1 MTETEIETETETASS
16 PFLAV
21 PDVPNLRD
29 AGAGVY
35 RPGLLY
41 RSAGLHLLT
50 DEGLPRLA
58 ELGIRT
64 VLDLRST
71 PEVDRAPDRLPDGV
85 AYLHLPMLPDPAT
98 VRLPWPEDQA
108 ALYPFMAETGG
119 AALAGAVRAL
129 ATGAPLLVHCAVGK
143 DRTGLTIAVLQTLAG
158 LPLEAVT
165 ADFLLSN
172 TGLGLDRGPVPYYDL
187 AGVERLSRPVEA
199 AHLHS
204 ALDRARALHGT
215 LDAYLRH
222 HGATDADLAALRTL
236 GPA

>member
-1 MTETEIETETETASS
+1 MTETEIAAA
-16 PFLAV
+16 PFLDI

-41 RSAGLHLLT
+41 RSATLHHLT
-50 DEGLPRLA
+50 DEGLRRFA

-71 PEVDRAPDRLPDGV
+71 PEVAQYPDRLPDGV
-85 AYLHLPMLPDPAT
+85 DYLHLPMLPDPAT
-98 VRLPWPEDQA
+98 TDRLWPEDQA

-119 AALAGAVRAL
+119 IALAAAVRAL
-129 ATGAPLLVHCAVGK
+129 ANGAPLLVHCAVGK

-158 LPLEAVT
+158 LPLDAVT
-165 ADFLLSN
+165 ADFLRSN
-172 TGLGLDRGPVPYYDL
+172 AGLGLDRGPVPYTDA

-199 AHLHS
+199 AHLHA
-204 ALDRARALHGT
+204 ALDHATTRHGSLT
-215 LDAYLRH
+215 AYLRN
-222 HGATDADLAALRTL
+222 HGATDPDLTALRTL

>member
-1 MTETEIETETETASS
+1 MTETEIAAA
-16 PFLAV
+16 PFLDI

-41 RSAGLHLLT
+41 RSATLHHLT
-50 DEGLPRLA
+50 DEGLRRFA
-58 ELGIRT
+58 ELGVRT

-71 PEVDRAPDRLPDGV
+71 PEVEAHPDHLPDGV
-85 AYLHLPMLPDPAT
+85 DYLHLPMLPDPAT
-98 VRLPWPEDQA
+98 TDRVWPEDQA

-119 AALAGAVRAL
+119 IAVAAAVRAL

-165 ADFLLSN
+165 ADFLRSN
-172 TGLGLDRGPVPYYDL
+172 PGLGLDRGPVPYFDT

-199 AHLHS
+199 AHLHA
-204 ALDRARALHGT
+204 ALTHATTRHGS
-215 LDAYLRH
+215 LAAYLRD
-222 HGATDADLAALRTL
+222 HGATDTDLATLRTL

>member
-1 MTETEIETETETASS
+1 MTETEIAAA
-16 PFLAV
+16 PFLDI

-41 RSAGLHLLT
+41 RSATLNRLT
-50 DEGLPRLA
+50 DEGLQRFA
-58 ELGIRT
+58 ALGVRT

-71 PEVDRAPDRLPDGV
+71 PEVADWPDRIPDGV
-85 AYLHLPMLPDPAT
+85 DYLHLPLLPDPTTTDRA
-98 VRLPWPEDQA
+98 WPEDQA

-119 AALAGAVRAL
+119 VAIAAAVRAL
-129 ATGAPLLVHCAVGK
+129 ANGAPLLVHCAVGK
-143 DRTGLTIAVLQTLAG
+143 DRTGLTVAVLQTLAG

-165 ADFLLSN
+165 ADFLRSN
-172 TGLGLDRGPVPYYDL
+172 PGLGLDRGPVPYYDA

-199 AHLHS
+199 AHLHA
-204 ALDRARALHGT
+204 ALTHATTAHGS
-215 LDAYLRH
+215 LDAYLRN
-222 HGATDADLAALRTL
+222 HGATEADLATLRTL

>member
-1 MTETEIETETETASS
+1 MTETETAAA
-16 PFLAV
+16 PFLDI

-41 RSAGLHLLT
+41 RSATLNHLT
-50 DEGLPRLA
+50 DDGVRRFA
-58 ELGIRT
+58 ELGVRT
-64 VLDLRST
+64 VLDLRSIA
-71 PEVDRAPDRLPDGV
+71 EVEQYPDRLPDGV
-85 AYLHLPMLPDPAT
+85 EYLHLPMLPDPAT
-98 VRLPWPEDQA
+98 TDRAWPEDQA

-119 AALAGAVRAL
+119 VAVAAAVRAL

-165 ADFLLSN
+165 ADFLRSN
-172 TGLGLDRGPVPYYDL
+172 PGLGLDRGPVPYFDA

-199 AHLHS
+199 AHLHA
-204 ALDRARALHGT
+204 ALTHATTRHGS
-215 LDAYLRH
+215 LDAYLRD
-222 HGATDADLAALRTL
+222 HGATDPDLTTLRSL